1 LYLIFQGNNT
11 MLKKV
16 NPVERI
22 LLRHKKISEK
32 VLKEIKNNNL
42 NSGNYMGKTLVDHGY
57 IHTQTLLETLS
68 TELGLPYIKK
78 DQYPNSGLPV
88 EGLSI
93 SEAFL
98 REKIIFPLQ
107 LKENNLIVAVFD
119 PFDLYTIEDLKVS
132 LGKNIRVVLSSEQ
145 DILESIELHYGKGGS
160 SAMDRMVGNI
170 NDDDLHGLDSMD
182 ENTEHIR
189 DMASEAPVIKLVNHI
204 ISEAIESRASDI
216 HFEPFADELLLR
228 YRIDGI
234 LHEFDPPPKRL
245 SSAITTRIK
254 IMAKMDI
261 SERRLPQDGRIKLK
275 ILGKDIDMRVSTL
288 PTLHGESV
296 VMRILDRG
304 NLLLDLSQMGFPK
317 KVHEELEALILKPY
331 GKLLVTGPTGSG
343 KTTTLY
349 AALSKINTPNKKII
363 TVEDPVEYQ
372 MRGINQIHVKSQ
384 IGLNFASGLRSIVRQ
399 DPDVIMVGEIR
410 DPETAEISIQ
420 AALTGHLVFST
431 VHTNDAAGAIT
442 RLLDMGIENFLISS
456 ALLGV
461 LAQRLVRVICPD
473 CKAEKPL
480 APALRIEMEHL
491 GKKDI
496 KVYHGKGCKACSQ
509 TGFRGRC
516 GIYELLV
523 IDDKIREL
531 ILKKST
537 AQIIRDQARQKG
549 MTTLREDGWDKVVK
563 GITTVE
569 EILRVTQN
577 DRI

>member
-1 LYLIFQGNNT
+1 
-11 MLKKV
+11 MLKKID
-16 NPVERI
+16 PVERI

-32 VLKEIKNNNL
+32 VLQEVKSNNL
-42 NSGNYMGKTLVDHGY
+42 HSHNFMGKTLVDHGY

-68 TELGLPYIKK
+68 TELRLPYVKK
-78 DQYPNSGLPV
+78 DQFPKSGLPV

-93 SEAFL
+93 SDAFL
-98 REKIIFPLQ
+98 REKVILPLQ
-107 LKENNLIVAVFD
+107 LKDDTLIVAVFD
-119 PFDLYTIEDLKVS
+119 PFDQYTIEDLKVS

-145 DILESIELHYGKGGS
+145 DILESIEAHYGEGSS
-160 SAMDRMVGNI
+160 SAMDRMVGDI
-170 NDDDLHGLDSMD
+170 NDEDLHGLDSLD
-182 ENTEHIR
+182 ESTEHIR

-216 HFEPFADELLLR
+216 HLEPFDDELLLR

-234 LHEFDPPPKRL
+234 LHEFDHPPKRL
-245 SSAITTRIK
+245 SAAITTRIK

-288 PTLHGESV
+288 PTLYGESV

-304 NLLLDLSQMGFPK
+304 SLVLDLSQMGFPK
-317 KVHEELEALILKPY
+317 KILEQLEELIRKPY
-331 GKLLVTGPTGSG
+331 GKMLVTGPTGSG

-349 AALSKINTPNKKII
+349 AALSQINTPDKKII
-363 TVEDPVEYQ
+363 TIEDPVEYQ
-372 MRGINQIHVKSQ
+372 MRGINQIHVKSK
-384 IGLNFASGLRSIVRQ
+384 IGLDFAGGLRSIVRQ

-410 DPETAEISIQ
+410 DPETADISIQ

-473 CKAEKPL
+473 CKEESSLTPILRAE
-480 APALRIEMEHL
+480 MGHM
-491 GKKDI
+491 GKEDI
-496 KVYHGKGCKACSQ
+496 KVYRGKGCKACSN

-523 IDDKIREL
+523 VDDNIRDL
-531 ILKKST
+531 VLKKST
-537 AQIIRDQARQKG
+537 AQTICDQARQTG
-549 MTTLREDGWDKVVK
+549 MRTLREDGWDKVIK

-569 EILRVTQN
+569 EILRVTLS
-577 DRI
+577 DRN

>member
-1 LYLIFQGNNT
+1 

-22 LLRHKKISEK
+22 LVRHKKISEK
-32 VLKEIKNNNL
+32 VLKEIKSNKL
-42 NSGNYMGKTLVDHGY
+42 HSGNYMGKTLVDHGY

-68 TELGLPYIKK
+68 TELRLPYVKK
-78 DQYPNSGLPV
+78 DQYPKSGLPI

-93 SEAFL
+93 SETFL

-107 LKENNLIVAVFD
+107 LKDNTLIVAVFD

-145 DILESIELHYGKGGS
+145 DILESIETFYGKGIS

-170 NDDDLHGLDSMD
+170 NDDDVHGLDSMN
-182 ENTEHIR
+182 ESTEHIR

-275 ILGKDIDMRVSTL
+275 ILGKDIDMRISTL

-304 NLLLDLSQMGFPK
+304 NLLLDLGQMGFPK
-317 KVHEELEALILKPY
+317 KVQDELEKLILKPY

-442 RLLDMGIENFLISS
+442 RLLDMDIENFLISS

-473 CKAEKPL
+473 CKEERPL
-480 APALRIEMEHL
+480 KTSLREEMGILTKE
-491 GKKDI
+491 DI

-523 IDDKIREL
+523 IDDNIREL
-531 ILKKST
+531 ILKKTT
-537 AQIIRDQARQKG
+537 AQIIRDQARKAG
-549 MTTLREDGWDKVVK
+549 MTTLREDGWDKVIK

>member
-1 LYLIFQGNNT
+1 

-32 VLKEIKNNNL
+32 VLQEVK
-42 NSGNYMGKTLVDHGY
+42 SGDLHSKGYMGKTLVDHGY
-57 IHTQTLLETLS
+57 IHTQTLMETLS
-68 TELGLPYIKK
+68 TDLKLPYIKK
-78 DQYPNSGLPV
+78 DQFPKTGLPV

-93 SEAFL
+93 SEDFL
-98 REKIIFPLQ
+98 RENVIFPLQ
-107 LKENNLIVAVFD
+107 LKDDTLIVAVFD
-119 PFDLYTIEDLKVS
+119 PFDLHTIEDLKVS

-145 DILESIELHYGKGGS
+145 DILESIGTHYGKGEG
-160 SAMDRMVGNI
+160 SAMDRMVGDI
-170 NDDDLHGLDSMD
+170 NDEDLHGLDSAD

-216 HFEPFADELLLR
+216 HIEPFADELLLR

-261 SERRLPQDGRIKLK
+261 SERRLPQDGRIKLQ

-304 NLLLDLSQMGFPK
+304 SLVLDLSQMGFPK
-317 KVHEELEALILKPY
+317 IVHEQLESLILKPY

-461 LAQRLVRVICPD
+461 LAQRLVRVICPE
-473 CKAEKPL
+473 CKEEAHLTPT
-480 APALRIEMEHL
+480 LRKEMTQL
-491 GKKDI
+491 GREDI
-496 KVYHGKGCKACSQ
+496 KVYHGKGCNACSQ

-523 IDDKIREL
+523 IDDEIREL

-537 AQIIRDQARQKG
+537 AQTICDQARKTG
-549 MTTLREDGWDKVVK
+549 MTTLREDGWDKVTK

-569 EILRVTQN
+569 EILRVTLN
-577 DRI
+577 DRN

>member
-1 LYLIFQGNNT
+1 

-22 LLRHKKISEK
+22 LVRHKKISEK
-32 VLKEIKNNNL
+32 VLKEIKSNKL
-42 NSGNYMGKTLVDHGY
+42 HSGNYMGKTLVDHGY

-68 TELGLPYIKK
+68 TELRLPYVKK
-78 DQYPNSGLPV
+78 DQYPKSGLPI

-93 SEAFL
+93 SETFL

-107 LKENNLIVAVFD
+107 LKDNTLIVAVFD

-145 DILESIELHYGKGGS
+145 DILESIETFYGKGIS
-160 SAMDRMVGNI
+160 SAMDRMVSNI
-170 NDDDLHGLDSMD
+170 NDDDVHGLDSMN
-182 ENTEHIR
+182 ESTEHIR

-275 ILGKDIDMRVSTL
+275 ILGKDIDMRISTL

-304 NLLLDLSQMGFPK
+304 NLLLDLGQMGFPK
-317 KVHEELEALILKPY
+317 KVQDELEKLILKPY

-473 CKAEKPL
+473 CKEERPL
-480 APALRIEMEHL
+480 KTSLREEMGILTKE
-491 GKKDI
+491 DI

-523 IDDKIREL
+523 IDDNIREL
-531 ILKKST
+531 ILKKTT
-537 AQIIRDQARQKG
+537 AQIIRDQARKAG
-549 MTTLREDGWDKVVK
+549 MTTLREDGWDKVIK

>member
-1 LYLIFQGNNT
+1 

-22 LLRHKKISEK
+22 LLRHEKISEK

-42 NSGNYMGKTLVDHGY
+42 HSGNYMGKTLVDHGY

-145 DILESIELHYGKGGS
+145 DILESIELHYGKGGG

-372 MRGINQIHVKSQ
+372 MRGINQIHVKPQ

-473 CKAEKPL
+473 CKEEKPL
-480 APALRIEMEHL
+480 APALRAEMGQL
-491 GKKDI
+491 GKEDI

-516 GIYELLV
+516 GVYELLV
-523 IDDKIREL
+523 IDDNIREL

>member
-1 LYLIFQGNNT
+1 
-11 MLKKV
+11 MLKKTD
-16 NPVERI
+16 PVERI
-22 LLRHKKISEK
+22 LLRHKKITEK
-32 VLKEIKNNNL
+32 ALEEVKTNNL
-42 NSGNYMGKTLVDHGY
+42 HTGSYLGKTLTDHGY
-57 IHTQTLLETLS
+57 IHTQILLETLS
-68 TELGLPYIKK
+68 TELRLPYIKK
-78 DQYPNSGLPV
+78 GQYPKSGLPV
-88 EGLSI
+88 EGLTI
-93 SEAFL
+93 TETFL

-107 LKENNLIVAVFD
+107 LKGDTLIVAVYD

-145 DILESIELHYGKGGS
+145 DILESIETYYGEEDG
-160 SAMDRMVGNI
+160 SAMNRMVGDI
-170 NDDDLHGLDSMD
+170 QDDDLHGLDTLDDS
-182 ENTEHIR
+182 TEHIR

-204 ISEAIESRASDI
+204 ISQAIETRASDI
-216 HFEPFADELLLR
+216 HLEPFEEDLSLR

-234 LHEFDPPPKRL
+234 LHPMEPPPKRL

-254 IMAKMDI
+254 IMSKLDI

-288 PTLHGESV
+288 PTLYGESV
-296 VMRILDRG
+296 VMRILDRD
-304 NLLLDLSQMGFPK
+304 NLVLDLSQMGFPEK
-317 KVHEELEALILKPY
+317 ELRLVEELIQKPY
-331 GKLLVTGPTGSG
+331 GKFLVTGPTGSG

-349 AALSKINTPNKKII
+349 AGLSKINTPDKKII
-363 TVEDPVEYQ
+363 TIEDPVEYQ

-384 IGLNFASGLRSIVRQ
+384 IGLNFADGLRSIVRQ
-399 DPDVIMVGEIR
+399 DPDVIMIGEIR
-410 DPETAEISIQ
+410 DPETADIAIQ

-431 VHTNDAAGAIT
+431 VHTNDAAGAVT

-473 CKAEKPL
+473 CKEEATLTPTLEAEMGLLHK
-480 APALRIEMEHL
+480 ENV
-491 GKKDI
+491 
-496 KVYHGKGCKACSQ
+496 KVYSGKGCKACSN

-523 IDDKIREL
+523 VDDSIREL

-537 AQIIRDQARQKG
+537 AQTICDQARKMG
-549 MTTLREDGWDKVVK
+549 MRTLREDGWDKVVK

-569 EILRVTQN
+569 EILRVTLN
-577 DRI
+577 DRN